1 MDFIKKQSAGF
12 YITVL
17 TVILAVAGVA
27 FYLINCKTA
36 YFRNLGVDKG
46 LVACMILAIVL
57 ELALIV
63 GSQILGAKIYL
74 DILPVASAVLFVVA
88 LVIFISLRVNSI
100 AAIMTFENNAQ
111 TMADLS
117 SAITGMVL
125 CLLAALFGIIASFFN
140 IVKDK

>member
-1 MDFIKKQSAGF
+1 MEFIKKQSAGF

-36 YFRNLGVDKG
+36 YFSNLGVDKG

-57 ELALIV
+57 ELSLIV

-74 DILPVASAVLFVVA
+74 DILPVASAVLFVMA

-125 CLLAALFGIIASFFN
+125 CLLAAFFGIIASFFN
-140 IVKDK
+140 IVKDN